1 MRVIFLVVLC
11 AALAASASAS
21 SDLKCDGCKWLVG
34 KIQNYLQNDP
44 KVTNTTETL
53 IDNDVCA
60 RFPAGVAAQCDN
72 LVAAYVPQAIT
83 AFETK
88 FLDPTF
94 VCTEVTKLCSATE
107 HFDLPTNRVKGE
119 LECKLCTAAA
129 GFISAQLESNV
140 TEAKLTADIA
150 QLCTHL
156 PAAYADMCT
165 HAVTAAGPEIMEKF
179 GEFLGAKGCVDLH
192 LCSSEVL
199 AVEAED
205 FEVATH
211 SGDLKCSVCDL
222 IMNELQSVVENSTK
236 LDTVV
241 ENFLEKDLC
250 NNLPTSFQALC
261 NATVV
266 QETPAILYSIA
277 QKFLG
282 ADDCVKIGVCQ
293 NSSFS
298 LVQLNGELECK
309 ICSKLVNFAAS
320 EFFLNPTAIAFV
332 STEISDLCTA
342 IRIPCDNLAQKVAPK
357 LMETVGGFL
366 ANNACSWVH
375 ACPKA

>member
-1 MRVIFLVVLC
+1 MRAFFVAIFF

-21 SDLKCDGCKWLVG
+21 GDLKCDGCKWLTG
-34 KIQNYLQNDP
+34 KVQSYLENDP
-44 KVTNTTETL
+44 KVTNFTENL
-53 IDNDVCA
+53 INNDICA
-60 RFPAGVAAQCDN
+60 RFPADVASKCN
-72 LVAAYVPQAIT
+72 GLVAAYVPQAIT

-88 FLDPTF
+88 FLDPTLI
-94 VCTEVTKLCSATE
+94 CTEVTKLCSTTQ
-107 HFDLPTNRVKGE
+107 HFDLPSNRAEGD
-119 LECKLCTAAA
+119 LECKLCTLAS
-129 GFISAQLESNV
+129 GFIASQLENNA

-156 PAAYADMCT
+156 PGSFAQLCT
-165 HAVTAAGPEIMEKF
+165 QAVNAAGPQIMEKF

-192 LCSSEVL
+192 LCSADV
-199 AVEAED
+199 VEAEAEE
-205 FEVATH
+205 FEADVH

-241 ENFLEKDLC
+241 ENFLQKDLC
-250 NNLPTSFQALC
+250 NNLPASFQALC

-266 QETPAILYSIA
+266 QETPAILFAIG

-293 NSSFS
+293 NSSMS
-298 LVQLNGELECK
+298 LQKLTGALECE
-309 ICSKLVNFAAS
+309 ICSKLVDFAAS
-320 EFFLNPTAIAFV
+320 EFFLNPKAIAFV
-332 STEISDLCTA
+332 STEISDICTA
-342 IRIPCDNLAQKVAPK
+342 IHIPCDNLAQKVAPK
-357 LMETVGGFL
+357 IMETVGGFL
-366 ANNACSWVH
+366 ANNACKWIH

>member
-1 MRVIFLVVLC
+1 MRVLFLVVLC
-11 AALAASASAS
+11 AALAASVSAS
-21 SDLKCDGCKWLVG
+21 GDLKCDGCKWLVG
-34 KIQNYLQNDP
+34 KVQSYLENDA
-44 KVTNTTETL
+44 KLTNFTMNL

-60 RFPAGVAAQCDN
+60 RFPADVASKCDA
-72 LVAAYVPQAIT
+72 LVTAYVPQAIT

-88 FLDPTF
+88 FLDPTLI
-94 VCTEVTKLCSATE
+94 CTEVTKLCSTTQ
-107 HFDLPTNRVKGE
+107 HFDLPSNRVEGD
-119 LECKLCTAAA
+119 LECKLCTLAS
-129 GFISAQLESNV
+129 GFISSQLENNV

-156 PAAYADMCT
+156 PAAYANLCT
-165 HAVTAAGPEIMEKF
+165 EAVNAAGPKIMEKL

-192 LCSSEVL
+192 LCPAQFV
-199 AVEAED
+199 AVEEQ
-205 FEVATH
+205 VAAH

-241 ENFLEKDLC
+241 ENFLQKDLC
-250 NNLPTSFQALC
+250 NNLPASFQALC

-266 QETPAILYSIA
+266 QETPAILFAIG

-293 NSSFS
+293 NSSVS
-298 LVQLNGELECK
+298 LQKLHGELECE

-320 EFFLNPTAIAFV
+320 EFFLNPAAISFV
-332 STEISDLCTA
+332 STEISDICSA
-342 IRIPCDNLAQKVAPK
+342 IHIPCDKLAQKVAPK
-357 LMETVGGFL
+357 IMETIGGFL
-366 ANNACSWVH
+366 ANNACKWIH
-375 ACPKA
+375 ACPTA